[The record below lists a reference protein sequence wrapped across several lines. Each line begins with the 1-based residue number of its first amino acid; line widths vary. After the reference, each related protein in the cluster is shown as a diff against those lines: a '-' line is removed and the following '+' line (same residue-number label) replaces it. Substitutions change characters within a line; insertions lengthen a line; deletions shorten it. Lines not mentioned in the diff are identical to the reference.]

1 MGFEIAMPFRVS
13 ANYPVEQFQPVLT
26 SISNEDINLAEVLHN
41 FGNCFR
47 DLGRVGNFIWRLNL

>member
-13 ANYPVEQFQPVLT
+13 ANYPVEQFQTVLT

-47 DLGRVGNFIWRLNL
+47 DLGRVGNFI